1 MLYQIRQ
8 IPRNDHPVFRIFY
21 AEIQRVE
28 VIMGLLLMAVTSGL
42 PVLVKPILNIFV
54 IFIYT
59 SQIMKHPEQ
68 KLYDTAFGLSLFTI
82 FYNIL
87 EGTIS
92 MILGVEDETLS
103 LFGFGADSFIEVI
116 SGIGIAAMIIRIRR
130 NPLSPK
136 SKFEINALRITGT
149 SFFLLSAGLLAGV
162 LFNLVRGNKPETTIW
177 GVVISLVSIAVM
189 IWLMR
194 SKNNVGRKIGSD
206 AIIADANC
214 TRVCVYMSL
223 VLLISSLIYELTG
236 FAYADAIGAAGL
248 VYFSISEGK
257 EAFEKARGK
266 ECECQ
271 AKSK

>member
-1 MLYQIRQ
+1 M
-8 IPRNDHPVFRIFY
+8 
-21 AEIQRVE
+21 IQ
-28 VIMGLLLMAVTSGL
+28 
-42 PVLVKPILNIFV
+42 
-54 IFIYT
+54 
-59 SQIMKHPEQ
+59 PEQ
-68 KLYDTAFGLSLFTI
+68 KLYNTAFQLSLFTI

-87 EGTIS
+87 EGIVS
-92 MILGVEDETLS
+92 MILGIEDETLS

-130 NPLSPK
+130 NPESSK

-149 SFFLLSAGLLAGV
+149 SFFLLSTGLLAGIV
-162 LFNLVRGNKPETTIW
+162 LNIVNQNKPVTTIW
-177 GVVISLVSIAVM
+177 GVIISLVSIAVM
-189 IWLMR
+189 VWLMLAKR
-194 SKNNVGRKIGSD
+194 NVGRKLDSD

-248 VYFSISEGK
+248 LYFSISEGK

-266 ECECQ
+266 ECDC
-271 AKSK
+271 KVISK